1 MTDAHAIALRKPVLK
16 CDGLTL
22 VVPGRVL
29 ARDVGF
35 EIRRGDVWAVLGANG
50 SGKTTLMHALAG
62 LTPHMS
68 TAISVEGTP
77 LNLCRGSVRAS
88 LLGLLLQQEDG
99 AFWGG
104 VLEYV
109 LLGRFPRA
117 STLFGWSRE
126 DEDAAKAA
134 LDRVGLASFEQR
146 SYRSLSGGERQR
158 ARIAQLLAQDPQL
171 LLLDEP
177 LQHLDLRH
185 QVALL
190 RLFVSLARERDK
202 AVIMVLHDAL
212 WPAQA
217 CSHVLMLHQN
227 GTIETGTAG
236 AMLMRDRL
244 ERLYGCR
251 LREIVMDGTR
261 FFAPV

>member
-1 MTDAHAIALRKPVLK
+1 VLR
-16 CDGLTL
+16 CEGLTL
-22 VVPGRVL
+22 AVPGRVL

-35 EIRRGDVWAVLGANG
+35 VVKRGDIWAVLGANG
-50 SGKTTLMHALAG
+50 SGKTTLVHALAG
-62 LTPHMS
+62 LAPS
-68 TAISVEGTP
+68 VGAAISVDGAP
-77 LNLCRGSVRAS
+77 LDAHGGSARAA
-88 LLGLLLQQEDG
+88 LVGILMQQEDA

-117 STLFGWSRE
+117 RAVFGWSRE
-126 DEDAAKAA
+126 DEDAARLA
-134 LDRVGLASFEQR
+134 LTAVGLAGFEQR

-171 LLLDEP
+171 FLLDEP

-185 QVALL
+185 QVAVL
-190 RLFVSLARERDK
+190 RLFGLHARTRGK

-217 CSHVLMLHQN
+217 CSHALLLHEN
-227 GTIETGTAG
+227 GMIESGTAN
-236 AMLMRDRL
+236 AMLTRDRL
-244 ERLYGCR
+244 ERLYGCP
-251 LREIVMDGTR
+251 LREIAVDGTS